1 MQDNFRLFVRA
12 AVAAACV
19 FAQPLQAAQSAATS
33 YPNRAIRF
41 VIGYAPGGGN
51 DTMARLIAPRV
62 SAAFG
67 QQVVVDNRPGAA
79 GTIAAAIV
87 AKAEP
92 DGYTMLM
99 SALSTHG
106 VAPGLYRNLAYDP
119 LRDFEPVSLLGITP
133 MVLAINQ
140 KSLPEVNSVQD
151 LIKAAR
157 SRPGQIRYASSGI
170 ASPPHTA
177 AAIFTSMTGTK
188 MTHIPY
194 KGGGPAMVELVAGE
208 TNLMFGPAATML
220 THAKTGRVKALAVS
234 RAKRLPEAPSLPTFA
249 EAGLPGYEAN
259 AWWGVHAPAKTPKPI
274 IARWNAAIVKISSAP
289 DYEESLRAVGIEG
302 AASTPEEFERFVRR
316 EVAKY
321 TKVIKETGMEEK

>member
-1 MQDNFRLFVRA
+1 MHKKLLVCA

-19 FAQPLQAAQSAATS
+19 VAPTLHAAQSAAAAS

-51 DTMARLIAPRV
+51 DTMARLIAPRL

-79 GTIAAAIV
+79 GTIAAGIV

-106 VAPGLYRNLAYDP
+106 VAPALYASLPYDP
-119 LRDFEPVSLLGITP
+119 LKDFEPISLLGITP
-133 MVLAINQ
+133 MVLGINQ
-140 KSLPEVNSVQD
+140 KSLPDVSTVSD
-151 LIKAAR
+151 LIKVAKA
-157 SRPGQIRYASSGI
+157 RPGQIRFASSGI

-177 AAIFTSMTGTK
+177 AAIFMSMTGTK

-194 KGGGPAMVELVAGE
+194 KGGGPAMIELVAGE

-220 THAKTGRVKALAVS
+220 THAKTGRVKAIAVS
-234 RAKRLPEAPSLPTFA
+234 RAKRLPEAPSLPTFE
-249 EAGLPGYEAN
+249 EAGVPGYEAN

-274 IARWNAAIVKISSAP
+274 IAKWNAAIVKISSAP
-289 DYEESLRAVGIEG
+289 DYVESLKAVGIEG
-302 AASTPEEFERFVRR
+302 AASTPEEFDRFVRR

-321 TKVIKETGMEEK
+321 AKVIKETGMEAK